1 MTKYVLTMGL
11 FDKDSHL
18 QEHSTLEASKVLNR
32 MVVNRLGYGTITE
45 ATGIYT
51 HENGEVVVEPSLRV
65 EILATEDAINDN
77 SVKALAVEMKT
88 TFNQESILFEK
99 VEQQA
104 DFI

>member
-1 MTKYVLTMGL
+1 MTKYILTMGL

-18 QEHSTLEASKVLNR
+18 QEIKTVEASKILNR
-32 MVVNRLGYGTITE
+32 MVVARLGYGTITE

-65 EILATEDAINDN
+65 EILATEDTINDV
-77 SVKALAVEMKT
+77 SVKSLAVEMKT

>member
-11 FDKDSHL
+11 FDKDSKL
-18 QEHSTLEASKVLNR
+18 QEISTLEASKVLNR
-32 MVVNRLGYGTITE
+32 MVVAKLGYGTITE
-45 ATGIYT
+45 ATGVYT

-65 EILATEDAINDN
+65 EILATEDTINDD
-77 SVKALAVEMKT
+77 SVKALAVAMKE

-104 DFI
+104 NFI